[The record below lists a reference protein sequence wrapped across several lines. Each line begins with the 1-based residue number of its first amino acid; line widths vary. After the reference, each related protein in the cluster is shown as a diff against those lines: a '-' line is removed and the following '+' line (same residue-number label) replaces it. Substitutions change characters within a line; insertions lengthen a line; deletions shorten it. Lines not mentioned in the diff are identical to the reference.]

1 MTLWPAARRRRD
13 DGGTSSVELVLYM
26 PMLIFIIFITVQ
38 FALSWFGNQ
47 AASAVARETAR
58 VARVYQDEGRA
69 RQAGENYAANIG
81 NGVLEN
87 VDIDVQIGDDYVR
100 VTVSGEAQQVS
111 PIGVPRVSE
120 TVEGPIEEF
129 DEGE

>member
-1 MTLWPAARRRRD
+1 MGPVARRRRD
-13 DGGTSSVELVLYM
+13 DSGTSSVELVLYM
-26 PMLIFIIFITVQ
+26 PLLIFIIFITVQ
-38 FALSWFGNQ
+38 LALSWFGNQ

-58 VARVYQDEGRA
+58 VARVYQDEARA
-69 RQAGENYAANIG
+69 RQAGANYAANIG

-100 VTVSGEAQQVS
+100 VTVTGEAQKVS

-129 DEGE
+129 DDE

>member
-1 MTLWPAARRRRD
+1 MWPAARRRRD
-13 DGGTSSVELVLYM
+13 DSGTSSVELVLYM
-26 PMLIFIIFITVQ
+26 PLLIFIIFITVQ

-58 VARVYQDEGRA
+58 VARVYQDEARA
-69 RQAGENYAANIG
+69 RQAGANYAANIG
-81 NGVLEN
+81 SGVLED
-87 VDIDVQIGDDYVR
+87 VDIDVQIGNGFVR
-100 VTVSGEAQQVS
+100 VTVTGEAQQVS

-129 DEGE
+129 DDE